1 VLIRKLSLLSP
12 PSNLE
17 YGDFS
22 IPVARLR
29 LQGNPVQLV
38 KEFIEKVNFYI
49 FIFFKLNI
57 YLIYKIIIYILI
69 IKKKKKKQNK
79 KKIKK
84 INFF

>member
-49 FIFFKLNI
+49 FIFFKINI
-57 YLIYKIIIYILI
+57 
-69 IKKKKKKQNK
+69 
-79 KKIKK
+79 
-84 INFF
+84 